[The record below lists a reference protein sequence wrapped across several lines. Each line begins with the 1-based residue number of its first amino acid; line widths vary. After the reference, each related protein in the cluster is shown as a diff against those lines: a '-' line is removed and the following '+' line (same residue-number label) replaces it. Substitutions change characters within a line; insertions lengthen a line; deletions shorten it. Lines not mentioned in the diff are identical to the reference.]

1 MKKDVERV
9 LCMPLSDRQYEML
22 LKDWNAFTNE
32 PDKYSN
38 YSDMVEEYLR
48 NQPKDK
54 LEILQETLNVNL
66 TDENLD
72 YIKEYWKA
80 FYNDP
85 AMFMDDV
92 VCDMVLQDLGLTPYE
107 KKEKKKTKTEERKM
121 DMEISLLGVP
131 GLEVKH
137 YTPCDT
143 LAWGKLGGCPVYVRK
158 VDRAAIIPYYDG
170 RPESISELTS
180 LVKEDGYVAIVFQSE
195 VDYVIY
201 VMYSD
206 GIGTIGN
213 VSINSICPSSYQYAG
228 IVKLGDGVEEQSEDR
243 MKFTKMVYVP
253 FNNGSNGSLIPIMWA
268 ITGTGDGLNGC
279 VTITAEE
286 YESIISDGVVSIDSA
301 NSIFTRIKTALPAI
315 ELESSPKGA
324 RYSCVKVE
332 HDGIVSMY
340 AYNRNH
346 VAYNGNTDSLRAIM
360 SVLLERLCGVF
371 PNIVRCNLGRYINN
385 AIDRDDLV
393 IAFAGSDAPTDEVA
407 GNISVGNTN
416 AGVKKEEESRNFSD
430 NPLIRAAQRGDT
442 RYK

>member
-22 LKDWNAFTNE
+22 LKDWNAFTEE

-38 YSDMVEEYLR
+38 YSSMVEEYLST
-48 NQPKDK
+48 QPKNK
-54 LEILQETLNVNL
+54 LELLQEILNVNL
-66 TDENLD
+66 TDANLD

-85 AMFMDDV
+85 AMFKDDV

-107 KKEKKKTKTEERKM
+107 KKEKKKVKMEERKM

-131 GLEVKH
+131 GLEIKH

-158 VDRAAIIPYYDG
+158 VNRINLMPYYDG
-170 RPESISELTS
+170 RPDTISELNS

-195 VDYVIY
+195 TDYIIYVIY
-201 VMYSD
+201 SD
-206 GIGTIGN
+206 GLGTIGN
-213 VSINSICPSSYQYAG
+213 VSINSICPASYQYAG
-228 IVKLGDGVEEQSEDR
+228 VVKLGDGVEDHDEIR
-243 MKFTKMVYVP
+243 MQFTKMVYVP

-279 VTITAEE
+279 TTITAEE
-286 YESIISDGVVSIDSA
+286 YESLISDGAVSIDNA

-315 ELESSPKGA
+315 ELEGSPKGA

-332 HDGIVSMY
+332 NKDSVSLY

-346 VAYNGNTDSLRAIM
+346 VAYNGNTDSLKAIM
-360 SVLLERLCGVF
+360 SILLDRLYGVF
-371 PNIVRCNLGRYINN
+371 ENIVRCNLGRYINN
-385 AIDRDDLV
+385 DISQDDLI
-393 IAFAGSDAPTDEVA
+393 IAFAGFNVPEEMPNVST
-407 GNISVGNTN
+407 NTGNTN
-416 AGVKKEEESRNFSD
+416 AGVKKDEESRNFSD

>member
-1 MKKDVERV
+1 MKTDVERV

-22 LKDWNAFTNE
+22 LKDWNAFTEE

-38 YSDMVEEYLR
+38 YSSMVEEYLN

-54 LEILQETLNVNL
+54 LELLQEILNVNL
-66 TDENLD
+66 TDANLD

-85 AMFMDDV
+85 AMFKDDV

-107 KKEKKKTKTEERKM
+107 KKEKKKVKMEERKM

-131 GLEVKH
+131 GLEIKH

-158 VDRAAIIPYYDG
+158 VDRMYLMPYYDG
-170 RPESISELTS
+170 RPDTIGELKS
-180 LVKEDGYVAIVFQSE
+180 LIKEAGYVAIVFQSAT
-195 VDYVIY
+195 DYIIYVIY
-201 VMYSD
+201 SD
-206 GIGTIGN
+206 VIGTIGN
-213 VSINSICPSSYQYAG
+213 VSINSVCPASYQYAG
-228 IVKLGDGVEEQSEDR
+228 VVKLGDGIEDHDEIR
-243 MKFTKMVYVP
+243 MQFTKMVYVP

-268 ITGTGDGLNGC
+268 ITGTSEGLNGC
-279 VTITAEE
+279 ATITAEE
-286 YESIISDGVVSIDSA
+286 YESLISDGAVSIDNA

-315 ELESSPKGA
+315 ELEGSPKEA

-332 HDGIVSMY
+332 DKDGISLY

-346 VAYNGNTDSLRAIM
+346 VAYNGNTDSLKAIM
-360 SVLLERLCGVF
+360 SILLDRLYGVF
-371 PNIVRCNLGRYINN
+371 TDIVKCNLGRYINN

-393 IAFAGSDAPTDEVA
+393 IAFAGSDVPTEKPAD
-407 GNISVGNTN
+407 STSTGNTN
-416 AGVKKEEESRNFSD
+416 AGINKDEEKRKFSD
-430 NPLIRAAQRGDT
+430 NPLIRAAQRADI
-442 RYK
+442 RYE

>member
-1 MKKDVERV
+1 MKTDVERV

-22 LKDWNAFTNE
+22 LKNWNAFTEE

-38 YSDMVEEYLR
+38 YSSMVEDYLS
-48 NQPKDK
+48 NQPKNK

-85 AMFMDDV
+85 AMFKDDV

-107 KKEKKKTKTEERKM
+107 KKEKKKVKMEERKM

-131 GLEVKH
+131 GLEIKR

-143 LAWGKLGGCPVYVRK
+143 LAWGELEGCQLYVRK
-158 VDRAAIIPYYDG
+158 INRTYLMPYYDG
-170 RPESISELTS
+170 RPDTMDELKS
-180 LVKEDGYVAIVFQSE
+180 LVTEAGYIAIVFQSAT
-195 VDYVIY
+195 DYIIY
-201 VMYSD
+201 VVYSGELGAID
-206 GIGTIGN
+206 NI
-213 VSINSICPSSYQYAG
+213 SINSICPASYEYAG
-228 IVKLGDGVEEQSEDR
+228 IVKLGDGVEDHDEIR
-243 MKFTKMVYVP
+243 MQFTKMVYVP
-253 FNNGSNGSLIPIMWA
+253 FNHGPLGSLIPIMWA
-268 ITGTGDGLNGC
+268 ITGTSEGLNGC
-279 VTITAEE
+279 ATITAEE
-286 YESIISDGVVSIDSA
+286 YESLISDGAVSIDTA

-315 ELESSPKGA
+315 ELEGSPKEA

-332 HDGIVSMY
+332 DKDGISLY

-346 VAYNGNTDSLRAIM
+346 VAYNGNTDSLKAVM
-360 SVLLERLCGVF
+360 SILLDRLYGVF
-371 PNIVRCNLGRYINN
+371 TSITRCNLGRYINN

-407 GNISVGNTN
+407 GNTSVGNTN
-416 AGVKKEEESRNFSD
+416 ADVKKEEESMKFSD